1 MMPMLLPGSVLGMGD
16 AEVTQDEFL
25 PWMCPSSDGETDVQN
40 SVSCTGWGQVGGRG
54 HMCPMLGVLRGGGLG
69 ESCQRM
75 RSPSCSERMGK
86 DSPSTKQEERL
97 AGQMEWQGQWHRELF
112 GKEKPFHG
120 VTPEV

>member
-1 MMPMLLPGSVLGMGD
+1 MSYAGCAQREWLGGELPEDEVPKLL
-16 AEVTQDEFL
+16 
-25 PWMCPSSDGETDVQN
+25 
-40 SVSCTGWGQVGGRG
+40 R
-54 HMCPMLGVLRGGGLG
+54 
-69 ESCQRM
+69 
-75 RSPSCSERMGK
+75 RMGK